1 MANMAAQGTIRE
13 RARDIVEEFGLFD
26 DWMGKYEYLIEIG
39 QGLPPLDPLYKT
51 EAYRIHGCQAQ
62 VWVRPE
68 MKNGL
73 VFYEGDSDALITKG
87 LVALLIRVLSGQP
100 PQDVVETSLE
110 FLDEIGMQDHLSATR
125 RNGLASMV
133 RQLKRF
139 AQMHSNQA

>member
-1 MANMAAQGTIRE
+1 MAAQGTIRE

-39 QGLPPLDPLYKT
+39 QGLPPLDPRYKT
-51 EAYRIHGCQAQ
+51 EEHRIHGCQAQ
-62 VWVRPE
+62 VWIYPE
-68 MKNGL
+68 MKNGR

-100 PQDVVETSLE
+100 PEDIVETELE
-110 FLDEIGMQDHLSATR
+110 FLDEIGMQDHLSSTR

-133 RQLKRF
+133 KQLKRF
-139 AQMHSNQA
+139 ARTHAQTT